1 MHHFHGSRVFNQT
14 MTATTTSTVTGALST
29 LPPARRYR
37 VALSGGLDSTVL
49 LHALVQCDL
58 GAPLEALHL
67 HHGLSPRADHWQA
80 VCEALCARLGVPLT
94 TRSLTVAVAGRGLE
108 DAARQARY
116 QAFDECLG
124 EEELM
129 LLAHHADDQVET
141 LLLRLLRGSG
151 PHGLAG
157 MVRQRA
163 LGRGQLYRP
172 FLPLTRAQLKA
183 YAEAHEL
190 EWVEDE
196 SNADTHFE
204 RNYLRHRVVAPLR
217 ERWPAMAS
225 AWAQSAVLC
234 AESDALLQELARGD
248 LGRVTCFQDSLGPSL
263 GSVLDLEGLEAFSP
277 GRRHNLLRYW
287 LQSQQLPPPG
297 RELLNQLDRQFIGG
311 REDAQARLA
320 WAGLE
325 LRRFRQGLYLL
336 RSQWL
341 DQRSGSEPERR
352 ILALEPGRHGLPGGG
367 TLTLTWDSEARAP
380 QRLRPD
386 LPPLRLT
393 WRQGGERCRP
403 AGRAHSQKLKKLLQD
418 YALEPWWR
426 DSVPLLY
433 SGNELVA
440 VGDLWVCAGF
450 EAGRNQPGYRL
461 SWSPVAGET
470 GKF

>member
-1 MHHFHGSRVFNQT
+1 
-14 MTATTTSTVTGALST
+14 MTANSTITNALAS
-29 LPPARRYR
+29 LPPARRYW

-49 LHALVQCDL
+49 LHALAQCDL
-58 GAPLEALHL
+58 PAPLEALHL
-67 HHGLSPRADHWQA
+67 NHGLSPRADDWQA
-80 VCEALCARLGVPLT
+80 QCEVFCARLGVPLT
-94 TRSLTVAVAGRGLE
+94 SRSLRVTASGKGLE

-116 QAFDECLG
+116 RAFDACLQEG
-124 EEELM
+124 ELI

-157 MVRQRA
+157 MARQRA
-163 LGRGQLYRP
+163 LGLGQLYRP
-172 FLPLTRAQLKA
+172 FLPLTRDQLKA
-183 YAEAHEL
+183 YAQARNL
-190 EWVEDE
+190 DWVDDE
-196 SNADTHFE
+196 SNADTRFD

-225 AWAQSAVLC
+225 AWAQSAALC
-234 AESDALLQELARGD
+234 GESDALLQELAQGD
-248 LGRVTCFQDSLGPSL
+248 LRRVTCFQDSLGPSL
-263 GSVLDLEGLEAFSP
+263 GPVLDLEGLAAFSP
-277 GRRHNLLRYW
+277 ARRHNLLRYW

-311 REDAQARLA
+311 REDARARLA

-341 DQRSGSEPERR
+341 SHPPDLEWTPQALS
-352 ILALEPGRHGLPGGG
+352 LAPGQYELPGGG
-367 TLTLTWDSEARAP
+367 ALTLTWDSEARAP

-386 LPPLRLT
+386 VPLLT
-393 WRQGGERCRP
+393 LDWRRGGERCRP

-433 SGNELVA
+433 VGEELVA

-450 EAGRNQPGYRL
+450 EAARDQPGYHL
-461 SWSPVAGET
+461 SWSPVG
-470 GKF
+470 